1 MANAVNPYGDGKAT
15 LRIIDAIRYHF
26 KVWDERPGG
35 IHGGPGHLAVD
46 LAPAPQ
52 VRAAL
57 MAQDFTFDVVSKLDL
72 QEVENAVNQANKEIQ
87 TRFDFK
93 GSVSR
98 IDWDKK
104 EVLTLYSD
112 DEQKLKSVIDI
123 LQGKFSQR
131 GISLQALD
139 YQKLEPA
146 EKATVR
152 QAVKMKQGIESEK
165 AKAVVKAIKD
175 AKIKVQASIQGDQL
189 RVSSKSKDDLQTTMN
204 FLRGQDFGLPLQFT
218 NFR

>member
-1 MANAVNPYGDGKAT
+1 
-15 LRIIDAIRYHF
+15 
-26 KVWDERPGG
+26 
-35 IHGGPGHLAVD
+35 
-46 LAPAPQ
+46 
-52 VRAAL
+52 
-57 MAQDFTFDVVSKLDL
+57 MAQDFSFDVVSKLDL

-93 GSVSR
+93 GSVSK

-104 EVLTLYSD
+104 ELLTLYSD

-123 LQGKFSQR
+123 LQSKLVKR

-139 YQKLEPA
+139 YQKIEPA

-152 QAVKMKQGIESEK
+152 QPVKLKQGIESEK

-189 RVSSKSKDDLQTTMN
+189 RIASKFKDDLQATMN
-204 FLRGQDFGLPLQFT
+204 FVRGQDFGLPLQFT

>member
-1 MANAVNPYGDGKAT
+1 MA
-15 LRIIDAIRYHF
+15 
-26 KVWDERPGG
+26 DE
-35 IHGGPGHLAVD
+35 
-46 LAPAPQ
+46 
-52 VRAAL
+52 
-57 MAQDFTFDVVSKLDL
+57 FSFDVVSKLNL

-112 DEQKLKSVIDI
+112 NEQKLKSVIDV
-123 LQGKFSQR
+123 LQGKLIKR
-131 GISLQALD
+131 GVSLQSLD
-139 YQKLEPA
+139 YQKLEIA

-165 AKAVVKAIKD
+165 AKTIVKAVKD
-175 AKIKVQASIQGDQL
+175 AKLKVQASIQGDQL
-189 RVSSKSKDDLQTTMN
+189 RVTSKSKDELQTTMN
-204 FLRGQDFGLPLQFT
+204 FLRGQDYGLPLQFT
-218 NFR
+218 NYR